1 MKYEVEMLDVKAADA
16 FLIHYVEDNGN
27 SHIIIVD
34 SGNYEDARKIVRH
47 IRDYYDTV
55 TDNEWTGY
63 VIDLAVVTHPDDDH
77 IGGFIHMLED
87 INDGNLMDFRFNTFW
102 VNDPTRHEF
111 VPDDVKNVRTQKL
124 LDEKLKCVYNYKE
137 DDSKNLLDLI
147 DEVGVY
153 REEAF
158 AGEHLDC
165 PKITILSPTKEYYE
179 SLLPKFR
186 NRLKF
191 NWSFE
196 SIIENMYSEDK
207 DISDNDSLSK
217 TLDEAKD
224 DKSAHNQ
231 SSIVFMLE
239 TDEGKKYL
247 FTGDAGRDAFD
258 HVPQKLLKSFKG
270 VDWMKVPHH
279 GSKHNLD
286 TQIIKHINPKV
297 AYISTEKQG
306 TYLSLCT
313 VFALK
318 KNNTKV
324 YSTSQNRSS
333 IRHNAIMKRD
343 GWLKMDPM

>member
-16 FLIHYVEDNGN
+16 FLIHYVEDNGT
-27 SHIIIVD
+27 SHIIMVD
-34 SGNYEDARKIVRH
+34 SGNYEDSGKIIQH
-47 IRDYYDTV
+47 IRAYYDKV
-55 TDNEWTGY
+55 TINGWTGY
-63 VIDLAVVTHPDDDH
+63 VIDFAVVSHPDDDH
-77 IGGFIHMLED
+77 IGGYVHMLED
-87 INDGNLMDFRFNTFW
+87 IRDGKLKDFCFNAFL
-102 VNDPTRHEF
+102 VNDPTQHEF
-111 VPDDVKNVRTQKL
+111 VPDDVKGVRTQKS

-147 DEVGVY
+147 DEVGV
-153 REEAF
+153 RRTEAF
-158 AGEHLDC
+158 AKDYLKSH
-165 PKITILSPTKEYYE
+165 KITILSPTKDYYE

-191 NWSFE
+191 NWNNE
-196 SIIENMYSEDK
+196 ALEENKYSEDK
-207 DISDNDSLSK
+207 DISDKDSLSK

-224 DKSAHNQ
+224 DGSAHNQ

-239 TDEGKKYL
+239 TDDGKKYL
-247 FTGDAGRDAFD
+247 FTGDTGRDAFE
-258 HVPQKLLKSFKG
+258 HVPQDLLSSFEG
-270 VDWMKVPHH
+270 VDLMKVPHH

-286 TQIIKHINPKV
+286 SQIIKHVNPKV

-333 IRHNAIMKRD
+333 VRHGAIKTRV
-343 GWLKMDPM
+343 GWSKMDPM

>member
-1 MKYEVEMLDVKAADA
+1 MNYEVEMLDVKAADA

-27 SHIIIVD
+27 SHIIMVD
-34 SGNYEDARKIVRH
+34 SGNYEDAGKIIQH
-47 IRDYYDTV
+47 IKAYYDKV
-55 TDNEWTGY
+55 TINGWTGY

-77 IGGFIHMLED
+77 IGGFVHMLED
-87 INDGNLMDFRFNTFW
+87 INDGKLKDFRFNTFW
-102 VNDPTRHEF
+102 VNDPTQHEF
-111 VPDDVKNVRTQKL
+111 VPDDVKSVRTQKS

-158 AGEHLDC
+158 AGERLDS

-186 NRLKF
+186 NRMKF
-191 NWSFE
+191 YWAIE
-196 SIIENMYSEDK
+196 SLEENQYSEDK
-207 DISDNDSLSK
+207 DISDKDSLSR
-217 TLDEAKD
+217 TLDGAKD
-224 DKSAHNQ
+224 DGSAHNQ
-231 SSIVFMLE
+231 SSIVFLLE
-239 TDEGKKYL
+239 KDDGKKYL
-247 FTGDAGRDAFD
+247 FTGDAGRDAFK
-258 HVPQKLLKSFKG
+258 HVPQDLLASFKG
-270 VDWMKVPHH
+270 IDWMKVPHH

-286 TQIIKHINPKV
+286 SQIIKHVNPKV

-333 IRHNAIMKRD
+333 IRHGAIEKRE
-343 GWLKMDPM
+343 GWNPMDPM